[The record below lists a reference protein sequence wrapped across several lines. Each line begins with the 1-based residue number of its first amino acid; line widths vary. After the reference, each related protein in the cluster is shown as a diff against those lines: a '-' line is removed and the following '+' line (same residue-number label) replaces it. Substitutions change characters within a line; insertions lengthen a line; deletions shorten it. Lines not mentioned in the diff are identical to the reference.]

1 MKKILVTTDFS
12 ENSKAGLY
20 FAIQLASQNDAELT
34 FFNTYHI
41 LVPTAWNDARVGGYE
56 QDEAQKIV
64 EKLNSFVAETY
75 KELNIIGAQYKCVI
89 KSSVFPDSC
98 IREYAAENNFD
109 FICISTRGAG
119 AVKRLLGTNTGN
131 LINNSEVPVI
141 AIPHSYVNRTITS
154 VLYVSDLH
162 HYEKEILNVIA
173 FAEPLK
179 ASVELLHLTTTLD
192 KKADLEIIEKAIKD
206 IASYNVNFKTS
217 PRNPDNSLIAD
228 IEVAVRTIEPS
239 IMVMFTEQ
247 NRNWFEKIFI
257 SSKSAEYSFN
267 AKVPLLVFHKS

>member
-41 LVPTAWNDARVGGYE
+41 LVPTAWNDVRVGGYE
-56 QDEAQKIV
+56 QEEAEKIA
-64 EKLNSFVAETY
+64 EKLNVFVADTY
-75 KELNIIGAQYKCVI
+75 KELNIIGAQYKCVS
-89 KSSVFPDSC
+89 KSSIFPDSC
-98 IREYAAENNFD
+98 IREYAAEHNFD

-141 AIPHSYVNRTITS
+141 AIPDTYINRTITS
-154 VLYVSDLH
+154 ILYVSDLH

-173 FAEPLK
+173 FAAPLK
-179 ASVELLHLTTTLD
+179 ASVELLHLTSTLD
-192 KKADLEIIEKAIKD
+192 KKADLEIIEKAVKGIET
-206 IASYNVNFKTS
+206 YNINFKTS

-228 IEVAVRTIEPS
+228 IEVAVKTIQPS

>member
-41 LVPTAWNDARVGGYE
+41 LVPTAWNDVRVGGYE
-56 QDEAQKIV
+56 QEEAEKIA
-64 EKLNSFVAETY
+64 EKLNVFVADTY
-75 KELNIIGAQYKCVI
+75 KELNIIGAQYKCVS
-89 KSSVFPDSC
+89 KSSIFPDSC
-98 IREYAAENNFD
+98 IREYAAEHNFD

-141 AIPHSYVNRTITS
+141 AIPDTYINRTITS
-154 VLYVSDLH
+154 ILYVSDLH

-179 ASVELLHLTTTLD
+179 ASVELLHLTTVLD
-192 KKADLEIIEKAIKD
+192 KKADLEVIEKAIKD

-217 PRNPDNSLIAD
+217 PRNPDNSLVAD
-228 IEVAVRTIEPS
+228 IEDAVKTIQPS

-257 SSKSAEYSFN
+257 SSKSAEYSFD

>member
-20 FAIQLASQNDAELT
+20 FAIQLASQNNYELT

-41 LVPTAWNDARVGGYE
+41 LTPTAWNEVRIEGYE
-56 QDEAQKIV
+56 KDEAEKIE
-64 EKLNSFVAETY
+64 EKLNAFVEETF
-75 KELNIIGAQYKCVI
+75 KGINETAAPYKCVI
-89 KSSVFPDSC
+89 KSSVFADSC

-119 AVKRLLGTNTGN
+119 AVKRLLGTNTAN

-141 AIPHSYVNRTITS
+141 AIPNNYEKRAVTS
-154 VLYVSDLH
+154 ILYVSDLFN
-162 HYEKEILNVIA
+162 YENEILKVIS
-173 FAEPLK
+173 FADPLK
-179 ASVELLHLTTTLD
+179 ATVELLHLTSAPD
-192 KKADLEIIEKAIKD
+192 KKEDLALTENAIKAITR
-206 IASYNVNFKTS
+206 YNVNFQTT
-217 PRNPDNSLIAD
+217 PRNPNDSLISD
-228 IEVAVRTIEPS
+228 IEVAVKSIQPS
-239 IMVMFTEQ
+239 VMVMFTEQ

-257 SSKSAEYSFN
+257 SSKSAEYSFD

>member
-41 LVPTAWNDARVGGYE
+41 LVPTAWNDVRVGGYE

-192 KKADLEIIEKAIKD
+192 KKADLEIIEKVIKD